1 MFYFHGVNCVPLY
14 GAEQSGWHDIADREN
29 FILIYPAPAKSKCWN
44 IYDLP
49 NMPSDFAF
57 VLALIDH
64 IKQVHPIDESR
75 IYATGFSMV
84 GIMTHAITAAYTE
97 IFAAGVPCNAFAF
110 NRYKTPEDALK
121 FFLRGVDVGTVSY
134 SAQLA
139 DFKRKEHPE
148 YRMPIF
154 QNAGMVD
161 RDIGFWPVDGNLE
174 DVRGKTIRFWKEYNH
189 ISTEKELDGTTLTG
203 LAADETTYLDENQ
216 RYVP

>member
-1 MFYFHGVNCVPLY
+1 MFLCHGIALKNDGSNTLEVQRVNFLGHKYLLEKSLHKVCDRGSVNIISSTGGY
-14 GAEQSGWHDIADREN
+14 DWQSHVSECMEVINA
-29 FILIYPAPAKSKCWN
+29 
-44 IYDLP
+44 
-49 NMPSDFAF
+49 
-57 VLALIDH
+57 
-64 IKQVHPIDESR
+64 ESR
-75 IYATGFSMV
+75 IYATGFSM
-84 GIMTHAITAAYTE
+84 GGMMTHAITAAYPE
-97 IFAAGVPCNAFAF
+97 IFSAGVPCNAFAF

-174 DVRGKTIRFWKEYNH
+174 DVLGKTIRFWKEYNH